1 MTKTTN
7 YDASARISPL
17 TPSQMFLW
25 AHSRDVSGTEA
36 LEIWHRANGNA
47 EEAHRIW
54 ENDSD
59 WQDEEVGA

>member
-1 MTKTTN
+1 MTN
-7 YDASARISPL
+7 SLIAAAARISPL
-17 TPSQMFLW
+17 SPSDMELW
-25 AHSRDVSGTEA
+25 SQSRDVSGTEA

-59 WQDEEVGA
+59 WQDKVGA

>member
-1 MTKTTN
+1 MKN
-7 YDASARISPL
+7 SLYAAASRISPL
-17 TPSQMFLW
+17 SPDKLEQW

-36 LEIWHRANGNA
+36 LEIWHRANGDT